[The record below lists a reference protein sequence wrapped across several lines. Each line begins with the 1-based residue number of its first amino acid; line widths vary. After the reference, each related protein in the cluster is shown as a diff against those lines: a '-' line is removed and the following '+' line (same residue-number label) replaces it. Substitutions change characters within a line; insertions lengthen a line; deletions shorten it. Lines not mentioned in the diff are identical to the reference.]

1 MILARTNAAT
11 GAPPYDPL
19 HIAPDPV
26 QIATDHTP
34 TRRSLK
40 ASIALGLR
48 NVPGAL
54 FKMTSCFAFR
64 DMNIVKIESRPTAV
78 AAPHSSTSLLA
89 SRRHW
94 DLIYFLDY
102 EPSDNPGVNRALQT
116 SLGEYCLWVRELGF
130 YYAGLQQ
137 VDSKPTEW
145 KQIMEV
151 IGH

>member
-1 MILARTNAAT
+1 MILARRNFST
-11 GAPPYDPL
+11 GAPCDPL
-19 HIAPDPV
+19 HIAPEQPHLS
-26 QIATDHTP
+26 DHTRTP
-34 TRRSLK
+34 RRPLK

-78 AAPHSSTSLLA
+78 AAQHSSTSLLA

-94 DLIYFLDY
+94 DLIYYLDY
-102 EPSDNPGVNRALQT
+102 EPSDNAGVNCALQN
-116 SLGEYCLWVRELGF
+116 SLGEFCLWVRELGF
-130 YYAGLQQ
+130 YYSGLQP

-145 KQIMEV
+145 KEIMDI